1 MKIFEVTKPINEVGA
16 PVYLKGQYKTQPSQ
30 KDYDAGVVP
39 VTALPLANTDASEL
53 EYNGINLK
61 GKLFALGTYN
71 NVKDILK
78 GIERKDISAF
88 YFADGSGSIVR
99 LNDKP
104 ISQQVMKAL
113 KVSSQDNRTVVQK
126 AKDKAADFFDPNA
139 IDRDGYLALQRKN
152 AAQDKLSVGL
162 TRAGAKL
169 DKGLNYLGNK
179 IMGKGK
185 TGVPSDFQKYGNW
198 RADPQNQSTNF
209 KVGDKVSWEAK
220 GNNKGIK
227 QGQKVTSTIYGLEG
241 QVYTDKAGN
250 EQVVKD
256 GNALF
261 KTASQ
266 GGLIF
271 QKPLKDLVKAQ

>member
-16 PVYLKGQYKTQPSQ
+16 PSYLKGQYKTQPTQ
-30 KDYDAGVVP
+30 KDYADGVVP

-53 EYNGINLK
+53 EFNGVSLK
-61 GKLFALGTYN
+61 GKLFALGLYN

-152 AAQDKLSVGL
+152 AAQDKISVGL
-162 TRAGAKL
+162 TRAGAKA
-169 DKGLNYLGNK
+169 DRFVNWAGNK
-179 IMGKGK
+179 IMGKGN
-185 TGVPSDFQKYGNW
+185 TGVPSDFQKYGNLGKGN
-198 RADPQNQSTNF
+198 PTL
-209 KVGDKVSWEAK
+209 KVGDKVSWTATK
-220 GNNKGIK
+220 DNKGIK
-227 QGQKVTSTIYGLEG
+227 KGQKVSSTIQGVEG
-241 QVYTDKAGN
+241 DQFKDMKGN
-250 EQVVKD
+250 IATVPQ
-256 GNALF
+256 GYALF
-261 KTASQ
+261 KTAGQ
-266 GGLIF
+266 GLPF
-271 QKPLKDLVKAQ
+271 QKPLKDLEPTQ

>member
-1 MKIFEVTKPINEVGA
+1 MKIFEVTKTLNEVGA
-16 PVYLKGQYKTQPSQ
+16 PVYLKGQYKTQMSQ
-30 KDYDAGVVP
+30 KDFDNGVTP
-39 VTALPLANTDASEL
+39 VTAVPLANTDAQEL
-53 EYNGINLK
+53 DYNGVSLK
-61 GKLFALGTYN
+61 GKLFVLGVFN

-78 GIERKDISAF
+78 GIENKSVTAF
-88 YFADGSGSIVR
+88 YYADGSGSISR

-185 TGVPSDFQKYGNW
+185 TGVPSDFQKFGNLGKGN
-198 RADPQNQSTNF
+198 PTL
-209 KVGDKVSWEAK
+209 KIGDKVSWTATK
-220 GNNKGIK
+220 DNKGIK
-227 QGQKVTSTIYGLEG
+227 KGQTVIGTILGMPGDNYKYYDGKIIPVKQGHAI
-241 QVYTDKAGN
+241 
-250 EQVVKD
+250 
-256 GNALF
+256 F
-261 KTASQ
+261 KTAGQ
-266 GGLIF
+266 GLPF
-271 QKPLKDLVKAQ
+271 QKPLKDLTLAS

>member
-1 MKIFEVTKPINEVGA
+1 
-16 PVYLKGQYKTQPSQ
+16 
-30 KDYDAGVVP
+30 
-39 VTALPLANTDASEL
+39 
-53 EYNGINLK
+53 
-61 GKLFALGTYN
+61 
-71 NVKDILK
+71 
-78 GIERKDISAF
+78 
-88 YFADGSGSIVR
+88 
-99 LNDKP
+99 
-104 ISQQVMKAL
+104 
-113 KVSSQDNRTVVQK
+113 
-126 AKDKAADFFDPNA
+126 
-139 IDRDGYLALQRKN
+139 
-152 AAQDKLSVGL
+152 
-162 TRAGAKL
+162 
-169 DKGLNYLGNK
+169 
-179 IMGKGK
+179 MGKGK

-220 GNNKGIK
+220 ANNKGIK
-227 QGQKVTSTIYGLEG
+227 KGQKVTSTIYGLEG